1 MSTPQFKYM
10 GTVPGAVS
18 TDFTLFD
25 TTAGGQFGGNFFAMT
40 GICRFKLELQHVATG
55 SLSWF
60 RSQDRGRIWVQED
73 IELMPVPPYTDV
85 RDWLVEGAA
94 DWKLV
99 WTNAGTAQ
107 RALLHGTVDMTGLA
121 YPAALGGLSIH
132 VDVDGTPYDVVFS
145 AAVANAAAAAAEID
159 AAIGAA
165 NITATIEAVSGHLNL
180 QNDGAGRESSLRIT
194 SGTLASATIGFVS
207 GVSHVGWQVEM
218 SATTERT
225 TAAV

>member
-10 GTVPGAVS
+10 GTVPGAVA
-18 TDFTLFD
+18 TDFILFD

-73 IELMPVPPYTDV
+73 VELVPVPPYTDV
-85 RDWLVEGAA
+85 RDWLVEGAG
-94 DWKLV
+94 DWRLV
-99 WTNAGTAQ
+99 WTNANTAQ
-107 RALLHGTVDMTGLA
+107 VAVLT
-121 YPAALGGLSIH
+121 GGLGVNFPGLGMATFQNLTFH
-132 VDVDGTPYDVVFS
+132 MDVDGTRYTINFPAVLANT
-145 AAVANAAAAAAEID
+145 AAVLAYINTILGGTAVATCPGVNLIITNA
-159 AAIGAA
+159 G
-165 NITATIEAVSGHLNL
+165 T
-180 QNDGAGRESSLRIT
+180 GRESSLRIA
-194 SGTLASATIGFVS
+194 SGTLAAATIGFAD
-207 GVSHVGWQVEM
+207 GQSHVGWQVEL